1 MSIETVLEEIT
12 ALRSDI
18 KSLSKIVRK
27 IKTKQDDPD
36 GEKAAARALNN
47 GFNRK
52 QVISEELRSFLN
64 LPEGELVSRS
74 TVTRSI
80 NKYVTENSLKHPDNG
95 RLLMLDDKLKSL
107 LKPPADV
114 QITFLN
120 LQKYLSPHYTRVE
133 SEKK

>member
-1 MSIETVLEEIT
+1 MSIESVLEEIT

-27 IKTKQDDPD
+27 IKAKQDDPT
-36 GEKAAARALNN
+36 GEKAASRAKNN

-52 QVISEELRSFLN
+52 QAISEKLRNFLE

-74 TVTRSI
+74 TVTRAI
-80 NKYVTENSLKHPDNG
+80 NSYVTENNLKHPENG
-95 RLLMLDDKLKSL
+95 RILMLDDKLKNL
-107 LKPPADV
+107 LQPPDDV

-133 SEKK
+133 SA

>member
-1 MSIETVLEEIT
+1 MSIESVLEEIT

-27 IKTKQDDPD
+27 IKAKQDDPT
-36 GEKAAARALNN
+36 GEKAASRAKNN

-52 QVISEELRSFLN
+52 QAISEKLRIFLE

-74 TVTRSI
+74 TVTRAI
-80 NKYVTENSLKHPDNG
+80 NSYVTENNLKHPENG
-95 RLLMLDDKLKSL
+95 RILMLDDKLKNL
-107 LKPPADV
+107 LQPPADV

-133 SEKK
+133 NA